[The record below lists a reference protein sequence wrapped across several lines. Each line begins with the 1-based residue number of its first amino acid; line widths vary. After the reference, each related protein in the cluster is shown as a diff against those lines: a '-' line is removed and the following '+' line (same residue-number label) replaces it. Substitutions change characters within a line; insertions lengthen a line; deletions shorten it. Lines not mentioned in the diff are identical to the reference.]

1 MEIRNKRRSDLRL
14 EQFTI
19 RKYRSIEDITIK
31 MPKNKPLILFGPNNA
46 GKSNI
51 LSAIDRI
58 LGEKYPT
65 YIDVEDSDYFMRDKI
80 NNPTIDINATFDSV
94 YYTDRYKT
102 QKSYNEIFLT
112 YGYRGQLNENLIHDG
127 NGNKFSISNDARA
140 KFQSFLL
147 DADRSINFHFNYS
160 NKYSLLSKF
169 NKSLHNSLTDDE
181 KETLSRSYND
191 ILNVFEQ
198 KSEFYDM
205 FSIFKDT
212 VEGSIKGF
220 THHLEADMSAYDP
233 NNFAKNLRINACEGN
248 EIRSFNEFG
257 TGEQQILLMA
267 FAKAYMEAFQQNDF
281 LLILEEP
288 EANLHPLA
296 QKWLKKYIYDLCK
309 SGLQI
314 IISTHSPNFIN
325 PSNLEGLVR
334 VYKEEGITKSK
345 QIDSK
350 ELEQV
355 LIDTGVP
362 KDKISSD
369 NLGDY
374 FDLRLYAEQFEGL
387 FAETVILVEGLTE
400 KLALPIWLERKG
412 YYLPSNGVEIV
423 NCMGKA
429 NIPTLYRLYKSYGY
443 RCICIFDGD
452 IRKGCTDEKNR
463 LLENTLEDFKEEKI
477 FSEDCKGYHPYIT
490 GSNFLCFG
498 KDYEDTIK
506 HQIGENAYNELYEEA
521 TFNHIEGK
529 QGKAKYIAINS
540 KEVPNCIDKII
551 KILENDNTNYINE
564 FKPSF

>member
-1 MEIRNKRRSDLRL
+1 MRL
-14 EQFTI
+14 EQFNI
-19 RKYRSIEDITIK
+19 KKYRSIEDITIK
-31 MPKNKPLILFGPNNA
+31 MPENKPLILFGPNNA

-127 NGNKFSISNDARA
+127 NGNKFSISNEARA

-181 KETLSRSYND
+181 KETLSESYD
-191 ILNVFEQ
+191 GILNVFEH
-198 KSEFYDM
+198 KSEFSNM
-205 FSIFKDT
+205 FSIFKET
-212 VEGSIKGF
+212 VEESIKGF
-220 THHLEADMSAYDP
+220 THHLEADLSAYDP

-248 EIRSFNEFG
+248 EIRSFDEFG

-281 LLILEEP
+281 LFILEEP

-296 QKWLKKYIYDLCK
+296 QKWLKKYIYDLCE

-345 QIDSK
+345 QLDSK

-362 KDKISSD
+362 KDKIQTD
-369 NLGDY
+369 NLGYY

-400 KLALPIWLERKG
+400 KLALPIWLERKK
-412 YYLPSNGVEIV
+412 YYLPSNGVEVV

-452 IRKGCTDEKNR
+452 IRKDCNDRKND
-463 LLENTLEDFKEEKI
+463 LLENILEDFAEDKI
-477 FSEDCKGYHPYIT
+477 FSDDCKEYHPYIT
-490 GSNFLCFG
+490 GTDFLCFG
-498 KDYEDTIK
+498 QDYEDTIK
-506 HQIGENAYNELYEEA
+506 HQIGESYYNFLLNGAEL
-521 TFNHIEGK
+521 NKIEGK
-529 QGKAKYIAINS
+529 QGKAKFMADKSVTIPS
-540 KEVPNCIDKII
+540 CIDEII
-551 KILENDNTNYINE
+551 KILKSDDYSDDNDFE
-564 FKPSF
+564 PPF